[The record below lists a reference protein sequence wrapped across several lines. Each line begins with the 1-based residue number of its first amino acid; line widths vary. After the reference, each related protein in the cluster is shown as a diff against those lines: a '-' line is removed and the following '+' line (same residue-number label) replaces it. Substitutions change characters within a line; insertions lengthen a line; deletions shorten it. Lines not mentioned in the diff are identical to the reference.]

1 MLWIL
6 SYVHHSNDWL
16 INGFSPN
23 SSFLCVIFYLSQK
36 WVRYRQI
43 CFLCSKNGEKIGI
56 FLVSQKSFHPYSTF
70 PPSFLAFAHS
80 EIVLDNKLNTFRN
93 TRQLMLAFSLYF
105 CSVSTED
112 SNSIQ
117 VFLFLLVR
125 ILGPWHFRVKW
136 ISDKK
141 KYYKMSSLYFN
152 HYDRTLKTF
161 VNINI
166 FW

>member
-6 SYVHHSNDWL
+6 SYVRHSDDWL
-16 INGFSPN
+16 INGSSPN

-43 CFLCSKNGEKIGI
+43 CFFCSKNGEKIGI
-56 FLVSQKSFHPYSTF
+56 FLVSKKSFHPYFTF
-70 PPSFLAFAHS
+70 PPSFLDLAFAHS
-80 EIVLDNKLNTFRN
+80 DIVLDNKLNIFRN
-93 TRQLMLAFSLYF
+93 TRQLMLACCLYF

-112 SNSIQ
+112 SNSTGIP
-117 VFLFLLVR
+117 LLTCENFGSSTFSCKV
-125 ILGPWHFRVKW
+125 
-136 ISDKK
+136 
-141 KYYKMSSLYFN
+141 SSLYFN